1 MKRTSFSKSYRGFSL
16 VETLVAM
23 FIFVLVIGATSQ
35 IFTKAFVGYREEK
48 RLQSDIESAQF
59 ALNTIA
65 KELRTASIANF
76 SSTMVE
82 FIDYSQNK
90 CFIYDLSGGALTVKS
105 KIGTTPNVSDCDG
118 NSYNSATS
126 IVDNISN
133 SHFSVTKSKGSP
145 NPVVGKVTIS
155 LSVSSGTTTTNL
167 QTSVSLRDYQVS
179 GVQ

>member
-1 MKRTSFSKSYRGFSL
+1 MKRTSFFKSYRGFSL

-23 FIFVLVIGATSQ
+23 FIFTLVIGATAQ
-35 IFTKAFVGYREEK
+35 IFTKAFVGYREQK

-59 ALNTIA
+59 VLNTLA
-65 KELRTASIANF
+65 KELRTASIAN
-76 SSTMVE
+76 STSASVE
-82 FIDYSQNK
+82 FIDYSQST
-90 CFIYDLSGGALTVKS
+90 CFVYAVSSNTLTVKQKS
-105 KIGTTPNVSDCDG
+105 PATTTADCSGYGTAVT
-118 NSYNSATS
+118 

-133 SHFSVTKSKGSP
+133 GYFSVTKSEGSS

-155 LSVSSGTTTTNL
+155 LSVSSSGTTTTNL